1 MSTTN
6 FKPIKAL
13 DGFSGVTDNDV
24 VNRGLSVQG
33 KMAGNLYF
41 PNPPVD
47 LVVLKTDIE
56 TLSAL
61 MAESLDGSKRV
72 IAAKSKQRNVVVK
85 KLRLL
90 GRYVEVACDDDMAIF
105 QTSGFEAASKMRAVT
120 PPLSEKIR
128 KIEHGANSGQLVVW
142 LKAVPGALCY
152 ELRYAASAG
161 EVPGEWTTL
170 LLTKG
175 TRKPVILNSLIPGS
189 VYAFQARVLGRD
201 GYTDWTDSLTFMC
214 T

>member
-1 MSTTN
+1 MSTNEKT
-6 FKPIKAL
+6 IRAL

-24 VNRGLSVQG
+24 VNRGFSVQS
-33 KMAGNLYF
+33 KMTSNLYF

-47 LVVLKTDIE
+47 MAVLKTDIE

-61 MAESLDGSKRV
+61 IAESLDGSKKVTALKNR
-72 IAAKSKQRNVVVK
+72 QRKVVVK

-105 QTSGFEAASKMRAVT
+105 QTSGFEAASNVRTMT
-120 PPLSEKIR
+120 PHLSENIR

-142 LKAVPGALCY
+142 IKAVPGALCY
-152 ELRYAASAG
+152 ELRHALLTGG
-161 EVPGEWTTL
+161 EPGEWTTL
-170 LLTKG
+170 LLTRG
-175 TRKPVILNSLIPGS
+175 VRKPVILNSLIPGS
-189 VYAFQARVLGRD
+189 LYAFQARTLGKD